1 MATTVLSRG
10 QIEIVDLHDA
20 RQIQAYLNASLGGG
34 QQYNPDT
41 KTYAPDYTKTNNVV
55 TCSIYETGN
64 KQNRV
69 SAATGVVWTVNGTDY
84 AAGSAAKDG
93 FTATGDKLTIATN
106 ISGSYLNIT
115 YKAKVADS
123 ITGQDIDVMAQ
134 TTINKSSSAGAL
146 FSVVITP
153 DGDKIFDQNHTDN
166 LTATAKCFRGGTED
180 KSGTTF
186 SWHKMVDGTWT
197 PITATS
203 LANGATCMAVGGKL
217 TVTKDDVLNFQ
228 TYRVKA
234 VDDDNTAYDFITFED
249 KTDPYEIELFCPT
262 GRIIK
267 NTQGDSRI
275 YARVWQDNTMIESEE
290 TESTAQKFNYT
301 WSRYNSAGTK
311 DTTWSKTG
319 NSIVITPT
327 DVSGKANFVCEL
339 SKK

>member
-1 MATTVLSRG
+1 M
-10 QIEIVDLHDA
+10 
-20 RQIQAYLNASLGGG
+20 
-34 QQYNPDT
+34 
-41 KTYAPDYTKTNNVV
+41 
-55 TCSIYETGN
+55 
-64 KQNRV
+64 
-69 SAATGVVWTVNGTDY
+69 
-84 AAGSAAKDG
+84 
-93 FTATGDKLTIATN
+93 
-106 ISGSYLNIT
+106 
-115 YKAKVADS
+115 ADS

-153 DGDKIFDQNHTDN
+153 DGDKIFDQNHTAN

-186 SWHKMVDGTWT
+186 SWHKLVDGTWT

-234 VDDDNTAYDFITFED
+234 VDDGQTAYDFITFED
-249 KTDPYEIELFCPT
+249 KTDPYQIELFCPT

-290 TESTAQKFNYT
+290 TESTAQKFTYT
-301 WSRYNSAGTK
+301 WSKYNSSGVK

-319 NSIVITPT
+319 NNIVITPSEI
-327 DVSGKANFVCEL
+327 SGKATFVCEIT
-339 SKK
+339 KK

>member
-1 MATTVLSRG
+1 MATLARN
-10 QIEIVDLHDA
+10 QITIVDLHDA

-41 KTYAPDYTKTNNVV
+41 KTYAPDYTKTHNVV

-64 KQNRV
+64 SANRV
-69 SAATGVVWTVNGTDY
+69 SDATGVVWTVNGKDY
-84 AAGSAAKDG
+84 PAGSAAKDG

-146 FSVVITP
+146 FSVVIIP
-153 DGDKIFDQNHTDN
+153 DGDKIFDQDHTAN
-166 LTATAKCFRGGTED
+166 LSATAKCFRGGTED

-186 SWHKMVDGTWT
+186 TWHKMVDGNWT
-197 PITATS
+197 QITATS

-228 TYRVKA
+228 TYRVTA
-234 VDDDNTAYDFITFED
+234 VDDGNKAVDFITFED
-249 KTDPYEIELFCPT
+249 KTDPYQIELFCPT
-262 GRIIK
+262 GSMIK
-267 NTQGDSRI
+267 NGQGDSRI
-275 YARVWQDNTMIESEE
+275 YARVLQDNTMIESEE
-290 TESTAQKFNYT
+290 TESTAQKFTYT
-301 WSRYNSAGTK
+301 WSKYNSSGVK

-319 NSIVITPT
+319 NNIVITPSEI
-327 DVSGKANFVCEL
+327 SGKATFVCEITL
-339 SKK
+339 KS